1 MESVLISI
9 IVPVYNVE
17 TYLKDCIEHV
27 LMQDYVHWELLL
39 VDDGSTDN
47 SGRICDDFS
56 FKDKRIYTFHKSNG
70 GLSSARNFGL
80 DKAKGKYVIFLDSDD
95 YWLTSD
101 CLRKLVNA
109 AVSLDAD
116 VVRGEYKEVNEC
128 GDDLHIK
135 DISHKL
141 DKANQI
147 LSSADF
153 FKSIVNGENFSVLF
167 LFARRIFDE
176 YFRFDEKRRFEED
189 VELNIRLFCKDLK
202 CVYIPEVFYA
212 YRKRS
217 NSIVHTFKMAHLQDS
232 FLLSDVFEKYSH
244 IASDP
249 ILKQVYRENAVMMY
263 YWTLVTIAEDPYYAQ
278 RKKIINTLALSQRRK
293 RILRWA
299 NKYKIIRKSYIANV
313 LHPNLAVLLFRLRN
327 KLSL

>member
-1 MESVLISI
+1 MENVLISI
-9 IVPVYNVE
+9 VVPVYNVE
-17 TYLKDCIEHV
+17 TYLKECIEHV

-39 VDDGSTDN
+39 IDDGSTDN
-47 SGRICDDFS
+47 SGRMCDDFC

-70 GLSSARNFGL
+70 GLSSARNLGI

-95 YWLTSD
+95 YWLTPD

-116 VVRGEYKEVNEC
+116 VVRGEYKEVDEF
-128 GDDLHIK
+128 GEDLLAK
-135 DISHKL
+135 NFSHKL
-141 DKANQI
+141 DKANRL
-147 LSSADF
+147 LSSAEF
-153 FKSIVNGENFSVLF
+153 YRSIVNGENFSVLF
-167 LFARRIFDE
+167 LFSKKIFEDDL
-176 YFRFDEKRRFEED
+176 RFDEDRCFEED

-212 YRKRS
+212 YRKRR
-217 NSIVHTFKMAHLQDS
+217 NSIVHTFKMAHLRDS

-278 RKKIINTLALSQRRK
+278 RQNIINTLALSQRRK
-293 RILRWA
+293 RILLWA
-299 NKYKIIRKSYIANV
+299 NEYKIIRKSYIANV
-313 LHPNLAVLLFRLRN
+313 LHPNLAILLFRLRN